1 MEYVIKHY
9 HDSNGNKATISQEK
23 YCTDYKLLIH
33 NSKTNIVDYCD
44 IILNKRYTTIKTAKQ
59 AMKRISNNWTE
70 EK

>member
-23 YCTDYKLLIH
+23 YCTDYKLFIH
-33 NSKTNIVDYCD
+33 NSKTNFINPCD
-44 IILNKRYTTIKTAKQ
+44 ILLNKRYSTVQSAKQ
-59 AMKRISNNWTE
+59 AMKRISNNWME

>member
-1 MEYVIKHY
+1 MEYVIKQY

-33 NSKTNIVDYCD
+33 NSKTSIVNYCD
-44 IILNKRYTTIKTAKQ
+44 ILLNKRYSTVQSAKQ
-59 AMKRISNNWTE
+59 AMKRISNNWME